1 MMRKFR
7 VAECLMIKE
16 LSFADGEFSLSSRWI
31 KMKKNANT
39 DPGDGEEQQSAYN
52 MQHQYRP

>member
-1 MMRKFR
+1 
-7 VAECLMIKE
+7 MIKE